1 MRIAIIEDE
10 DQIRNGLRH
19 LMAHI
24 HPEHQIV
31 GTAPDGQQGL
41 DLIRKKL
48 PDLVIT
54 DVRMPNM
61 DGLQMIEQV
70 VREGLRV
77 KFIIISAFS
86 EFSYAKTAMSY
97 GVTEYLLKPLSI
109 TELTGALQKLELQ
122 ISGDSLKMDRDS
134 LDDAMKMAVLQGYAM
149 TAQDFQRIALRHRIP
164 QDARFA
170 LLLFY
175 YGDQYT
181 NRSKENQHHILRK
194 FKTEADTAC
203 LVEMEGHS
211 ALLYVLYGMEPQEDF
226 AQWLEMAYKVYH
238 SNLWG
243 GAEVSL
249 GFCTGLAQLYEA
261 AKGMLEALPWRMTFP
276 DRQILRWPEVLSS
289 QTVPCT
295 FPVEI
300 ENQLRTAMCSRQLR
314 KIGRTFDQFNLYFSG
329 KKIYTPQEIR
339 ECYTRFLWTAV
350 KLARELDMIHGD
362 PITLQRMLEQVFNA
376 KNMPQLHT
384 ISNNL
389 LARIGE
395 AISTTEQES
404 GNINILRARSLVRE
418 FYSTGI
424 TLEEMAQKLN
434 ITPEYLS
441 TQFRQEVG
449 ETFSSYVR
457 NYRIAKAKELLLG
470 TNLKLQQIAQQVG
483 YTDAKYFSQV
493 FKKTTGMLPA
503 EYRQNHK

>member
-1 MRIAIIEDE
+1 MRIVIVEDE
-10 DQIRNGLRH
+10 DQIRSGLSH

-31 GTAPDGQQGL
+31 GTASDGRQGL
-41 DLIRKKL
+41 ELIREKL

-70 VREGLRV
+70 LWERLQV

-109 TELTGALQKLELQ
+109 TELTSALKKMELQ
-122 ISGDSLKMDRDS
+122 ISADSLQMNHNS
-134 LDDAMKMAVLQGYAM
+134 LDDAMKTAVLQGHSM
-149 TAQDFQRIALRHRIP
+149 TAQNFRRMTLQYQLPVDTNLALV
-164 QDARFA
+164 
-170 LLLFY
+170 LFY
-175 YGDQYT
+175 YGAAYQNLSEE
-181 NRSKENQHHILRK
+181 NRIHILRK
-194 FKTEADTAC
+194 FKAESEAAC
-203 LVEMEGHS
+203 LVEMEGQS
-211 ALLYVLYGMEPQEDF
+211 AILYVLYGVEPRENF
-226 AQWLEMAYKVYH
+226 AQWLEMAYKVYN

-243 GAEVSL
+243 GAEISL
-249 GFCTGLAQLYEA
+249 GFCNGLEELHKAC
-261 AKGMLEALPWRMTFP
+261 KGMLDALPWRMAFP
-276 DRQILRWPEVLSS
+276 NRQILRWPEILKS

-350 KLARELDMIHGD
+350 KLSRELDMIHGD
-362 PITLQRMLEQVFNA
+362 PITVQRMLEQVFNA
-376 KNMPQLHT
+376 KSMPELHT

-404 GNINILRARSLVRE
+404 GNLNILRAKSLVRE
-418 FYSTGI
+418 FYASGI

-449 ETFSSYVR
+449 ETYSSYVR

-483 YTDAKYFSQV
+483 YADAKYFSQV

>member
-1 MRIAIIEDE
+1 MRIVIIEDE

-24 HPEHQIV
+24 HPEHTIV
-31 GTAPDGQQGL
+31 GTAEDGLQGL
-41 DLIRKKL
+41 ELIRRKL
-48 PDLVIT
+48 PDVVIT

-70 VREGLRV
+70 VREDLRV

-109 TELTGALQKLELQ
+109 TELTGALQKLEVQ
-122 ISGDSLKMDRDS
+122 ISGDALKMDHDS
-134 LDDAMKMAVLQGYAM
+134 IEDAIKMAVLQGYAM
-149 TAQDFQRIALRHRIP
+149 TQQDVQRLALRCQIP
-164 QDARFA
+164 EDARFA

-175 YGDQYT
+175 YADRYVSRT
-181 NRSKENQHHILRK
+181 KENQKHILRK
-194 FKTEADTAC
+194 FKAEAQTAC
-203 LVEMEGHS
+203 LVEMEGHC
-211 ALLYVLYGMEPQEDF
+211 AELYILYGTESPEEF
-226 AQWLEMAYKVYH
+226 AQWMELSYKVYS

-243 GAEVSL
+243 GAEVTL
-249 GFCTGLAQLYEA
+249 GFCAGLPRLYET
-261 AKGMLEALPWRMTFP
+261 AKGMLEALPWRMAFP
-276 DRQILRWPEVLSS
+276 NCQILRWPEVLSS

-314 KIGRTFDQFNLYFSG
+314 KIGRTFDQFNLCFSG
-329 KKIYTPQEIR
+329 RKIYTPQEIR

-350 KLARELDMIHGD
+350 KLARELDMIRGD

-376 KNMPQLHT
+376 KSMPQLHT

-395 AISTTEQES
+395 AISTTDQES
-404 GNINILRARSLVRE
+404 GNINILRAKSLVRE
-418 FYSTGI
+418 FYSSGI